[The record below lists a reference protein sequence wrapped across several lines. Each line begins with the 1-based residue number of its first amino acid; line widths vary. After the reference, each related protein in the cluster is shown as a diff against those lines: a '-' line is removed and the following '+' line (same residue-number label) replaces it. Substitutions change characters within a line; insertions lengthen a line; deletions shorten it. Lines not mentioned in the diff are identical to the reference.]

1 MIFYVRTACGPAG
14 TAVVADHPAEGHL
27 MRMRLIASLSEGGQG
42 GTVGFGW
49 IFLGVA
55 GKMAKFAV

>member
-1 MIFYVRTACGPAG
+1 MIFYVRTACGPDG

-27 MRMRLIASLSEGGQG
+27 KRMRLIASLSEGG
-42 GTVGFGW
+42 GTVGFGR